1 MIVGLPLPKEMSK
14 SKSLLYNELKAR
26 NVEPDFDTYAI
37 RWINQVE
44 RQQAILIFC
53 DGDVLLLFLVVKV
66 KYPYLLFLKGKRMLN
81 KYFRSQ
87 LDIYRLFV
95 TSRAKSESTICSRRR
110 SFIKPT
116 WRRI

>member
-1 MIVGLPLPKEMSK
+1 MSK

-110 SFIKPT
+110 SSIKPT